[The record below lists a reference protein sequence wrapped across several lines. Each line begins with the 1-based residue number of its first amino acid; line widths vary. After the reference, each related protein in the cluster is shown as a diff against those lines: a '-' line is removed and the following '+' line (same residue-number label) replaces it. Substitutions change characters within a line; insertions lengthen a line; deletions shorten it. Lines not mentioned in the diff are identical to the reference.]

1 MNPLGQRIAR
11 LIEAQG
17 PISIAQFM
25 TIALHDPQS
34 GYYATRDPFGRQ
46 GDFITAPE
54 VSQMFGE
61 MLGLWI
67 AQCWHDQG
75 KPEARLVELGPG
87 RGTLMSDAL
96 RVIRQLMPE
105 FLRRVEIVLV
115 EASPTLRHI
124 QSETL
129 STFAQ
134 ATPPH
139 PALSPLGGEGKNE
152 RTSLAPAGGEGVVQ
166 LGWCEQFDDT
176 LADKP
181 LFLLANE
188 FFDALPVRQFVKTE
202 RGWCERMVVARDGA
216 LDFALS
222 PEAIPNAAL
231 PPNRDGAPMG
241 AFYETSPS
249 STAIAQQIAEIIA
262 RKGGAALIVDYGYDS
277 AAGFGETLQ
286 AIAGHKYA
294 SVLEAA
300 GDADISAHV
309 DFAALAQAARDA
321 GAAPFGPVPQGE
333 FLEALG
339 IVQRAAT
346 LARGKLGS
354 NPEIDAQLER
364 LILPDQMGTL
374 FKALAIMPH
383 SARTPAGF

>member
-1 MNPLGQRIAR
+1 MNALGQRIAR

-25 TIALHDPQS
+25 TLALHDPQG
-34 GYYATRDPFGRQ
+34 GYYATRDPFGAR
-46 GDFITAPE
+46 GDFVTAPE

-67 AQCWHDQG
+67 AQSWHDQG
-75 KPEARLVELGPG
+75 KPDARLVELGPG

-96 RVIRQLMPE
+96 RVIRQVMPE

-115 EASPTLRHI
+115 EASPTLSAV
-124 QSETL
+124 QKKTL
-129 STFAQ
+129 TD
-134 ATPPH
+134 
-139 PALSPLGGEGKNE
+139 
-152 RTSLAPAGGEGVVQ
+152 AGANIRWTV
-166 LGWCEQFDDT
+166 QFDAA

-202 RGWCERMVVARDGA
+202 RGWCERMVVARDGI

-231 PPNRDGAPMG
+231 PPNGDAAPMG
-241 AFYETSPS
+241 AFYETSPAA
-249 STAIAQQIAEIIA
+249 TAIVQQIAETIA
-262 RKGGAALIVDYGYDS
+262 RKGGAALIVDYGYG
-277 AAGFGETLQ
+277 AEAGFGETLQ
-286 AIAGHKYA
+286 AVAAHKYA
-294 SVLEAA
+294 SVLEAP
-300 GDADISAHV
+300 GDADLSAHV
-309 DFAALAQAARDA
+309 DFAALAQTARDA
-321 GAAPFGPVPQGE
+321 GAAPFGPVSQGE

-346 LARGKLGS
+346 LARGRLGS
-354 NPEIDAQLER
+354 TPEIDGQLER
-364 LILPDQMGTL
+364 LILPDRMGTL
-374 FKALAIMPH
+374 FKALAILPP